1 MRLTVILVCF
11 AGISLA
17 IQAKKK
23 PVWKVDNNAPG
34 IVFIED
40 TWGIDKTECTNF
52 HWLEFLNWTAVTYG
66 KNSLEYSSLL
76 PDTTAWNTLGEKYEG
91 YDTLYLRHPA
101 FRDFPVVGVS
111 YEQMLAYCQWR
122 SDRVFE
128 YKLIIGGYITFQRRR
143 NLDSIISIA
152 AFRNGK
158 LNWIPNIESV
168 DQVPHY
174 QLPTPLQ
181 WGKAVNFAEN
191 EFKKLSKRKI
201 ERINQLTKQKE
212 EHPFPSPVEPNFKHE
227 QKKCIYLLN
236 LNMSEQLRDE
246 HLIVGQNW
254 LSNKELDQTDVY
266 KSPFSKNPLTVGF
279 RCVFQWEQR

>member
-17 IQAKKK
+17 IQVKRK
-23 PVWKVDNNAPG
+23 PVWKVDNYAPG

-40 TWGIDKTECTNF
+40 TWGIDRTECTNF
-52 HWLEFLNWTAVTYG
+52 HWLEFLNWTAETHG
-66 KNSLEYSSLL
+66 KNSTEYSSLL
-76 PDTTAWNTLGEKYEG
+76 PDTAAWNTLGEKYEG
-91 YDTLYLRHPA
+91 YDSQYLRHPA

-111 YEQMLAYCQWR
+111 YEQMQAFCEWR

-152 AFRNGK
+152 ALRNGK

-168 DQVPHY
+168 DKVPTY
-174 QLPTPLQ
+174 QLPTEDQ
-181 WGKAVNFAEN
+181 WKKALVFATN
-191 EFKKLSKRKI
+191 TFNKLSKRKI
-201 ERINQLTKQKE
+201 NRINLMTKPFSSY
-212 EHPFPSPVEPNFKHE
+212 PFPVQVYPYFKQEPKN
-227 QKKCIYLLN
+227 CLYLLN
-236 LNMSEQLRDE
+236 LNMSEQLRDKNK
-246 HLIVGQNW
+246 IVGQNW
-254 LSNKELDQTDVY
+254 LGNVELDQTDEI
-266 KSPFSKNPLTVGF
+266 KTPINKNPLTVGF